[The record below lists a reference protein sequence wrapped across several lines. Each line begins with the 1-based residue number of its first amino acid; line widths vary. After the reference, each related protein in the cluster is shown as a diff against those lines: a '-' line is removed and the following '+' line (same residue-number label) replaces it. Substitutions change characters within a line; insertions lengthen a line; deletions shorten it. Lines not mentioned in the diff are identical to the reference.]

1 MSGCAVESGFSIR
14 DGSIQQ
20 SAFELMCVG
29 RGRVTGRDLRERQ
42 LRFGP
47 SDNVSGVGVVWKLR
61 CWAALQ
67 GESEVEEARG
77 SDPIISD
84 KHPLVPGT
92 CLLFIPSASG
102 ASLGLVCLNDDRFDQ
117 SC

>member
-1 MSGCAVESGFSIR
+1 
-14 DGSIQQ
+14 
-20 SAFELMCVG
+20 MCVG

-61 CWAALQ
+61 YWAALQ
-67 GESEVEEARG
+67 GESEVEEDRG
-77 SDPIISD
+77 SDPILSD

-102 ASLGLVCLNDDRFDQ
+102 ASLGLVCLNDNRFHQ